1 MHDKPCHKVLDLFVP
16 PGPLLTRVVLG
27 ATRLAI
33 GNENETYLIVRE
45 WVQPFNFSLDAS
57 RHVVCAP
64 TYTCLAHAYAQI
76 INVVHR
82 ASVDGKAC
90 QQQWVREDIS
100 EQCDG
105 PRGTLFVVT
114 QVLN

>member
-33 GNENETYLIVRE
+33 GNENETYLIIRE

-82 ASVDGKAC
+82 ASWTERLASNNGY
-90 QQQWVREDIS
+90 VRIS
-100 EQCDG
+100 LSSATG
-105 PRGTLFVVT
+105 PEVHCL
-114 QVLN
+114 